1 MKSILL
7 AVIAVFT
14 LASCSSSFKVTHVT
28 KEFKPKNCNGIYYN
42 LPQTFIIVD
51 VTVKKNTLTEG
62 PYAAYAEQYL
72 GIKNAIGKSSMSY
85 ELADMKIS
93 SSAVQDPNQYYFIEL
108 KKNMFSQSKI
118 NLELNEFGAIKSVN
132 AIDEKNQNSK
142 KLPENNNKINTQ
154 EGVRLHNVINSNI
167 IENTDTIID
176 KTSQD
181 TAIAGKKTLKI
192 NIEEKSLEQKA
203 KEDADFIMKIKK
215 DRYDLISGLSEV
227 NYEKGS
233 FEIMNN
239 ELTKIENDYLNLFT
253 GQTTTAFEQY
263 RFTFIPDAKSLNQ
276 AKPIFYFSSNNG
288 ISLQDSIN
296 NTPVN
301 LIAEKHNV
309 MNSLDSSIIQRNSNK
324 KYNKGLYYRIP
335 DQATITI
342 KYKNE
347 IKAEKELLINQFG
360 LTTNLPQFDNKVI
373 FYPKSGTIK
382 SIDFE

>member
-181 TAIAGKKTLKI
+181 TAIAGKKTLKK
-192 NIEEKSLEQKA
+192 NIEEKTLEQ
-203 KEDADFIMKIKK
+203 
-215 DRYDLISGLSEV
+215 
-227 NYEKGS
+227 
-233 FEIMNN
+233 
-239 ELTKIENDYLNLFT
+239 
-253 GQTTTAFEQY
+253 
-263 RFTFIPDAKSLNQ
+263 NQ
-276 AKPIFYFSSNNG
+276 KRQI
-288 ISLQDSIN
+288 
-296 NTPVN
+296 
-301 LIAEKHNV
+301 
-309 MNSLDSSIIQRNSNK
+309 
-324 KYNKGLYYRIP
+324 
-335 DQATITI
+335 
-342 KYKNE
+342 
-347 IKAEKELLINQFG
+347 
-360 LTTNLPQFDNKVI
+360 
-373 FYPKSGTIK
+373 
-382 SIDFE
+382 